1 MEGDRAESSRFQ
13 LVRDLAERERPT
25 SRQLLHRLAGAR
37 GHKLVAG
44 TPEQV
49 ADVIETWFTRGAAD
63 GFNIMPPYLTGGFTD
78 FAEQVVPIL
87 RRPRPVPSRVHRHH
101 PARALRPGAAGVPVR
116 PDGAGVLV

>member
-1 MEGDRAESSRFQ
+1 VEGDRAESSRFQ

-87 RRPRPVPSRVHRHH
+87 RDRGLFRREYSGSTLREHYGLARPASRFSH
-101 PARALRPGAAGVPVR
+101 
-116 PDGAGVLV
+116 GVLV